1 MRAVAQIEAFACA
14 LVRGRQ
20 VEIAM
25 HAIRAAP
32 DALNLTADERR
43 SAPDAAATSLE
54 SGR

>member
-1 MRAVAQIEAFACA
+1 MRAVAQIEAFAWA

-25 HAIRAAP
+25 HAIRAAL

-43 SAPDAAATSLE
+43 SALDAAAASLE